1 MESTYDTTRS
11 AFSER
16 RAEGERTVD
25 RMGQNAHAAVDR
37 ATQVAD
43 RAMNSASA
51 AMNQLG
57 RQSEVWMDSTR
68 GYVREHPFVAIG
80 SVWAPASSE
89 SESPLPVSPAT
100 MPPTV

>member
-1 MESTYDTTRS
+1 MESSYDTTRS

-16 RAEGERTVD
+16 RAEGERAVE

-43 RAMNSASA
+43 RAMTSASA
-51 AMNQLG
+51 AVGQLG
-57 RQSEVWMDSTR
+57 RQGEVWMDTTR

-80 SVWAPASSE
+80 IAAAAGFALSLLARGR
-89 SESPLPVSPAT
+89 
-100 MPPTV
+100 

>member
-16 RAEGERTVD
+16 QGERSVD
-25 RMGQNAHAAVDR
+25 RVGQTAHAAVDR

-43 RAMNSASA
+43 RAMTSASA
-51 AMNQLG
+51 AMDQLG
-57 RQSEVWMDSTR
+57 RQSEVWMDTTR

-80 SVWAPASSE
+80 IAAAAGFALSLLARGR
-89 SESPLPVSPAT
+89 
-100 MPPTV
+100 